1 MILSPLGAMMMPAL
15 KISTTQFG
23 YAVSVYAFSAGI
35 SGIISAG
42 FADRFDR
49 KKLLLFFYVGFV
61 VGTLFCGLADTYIF
75 LLLARMITGLFG
87 GVIGSIVGAITTDLF
102 HLQMRGR
109 VMGFIQTAFAGSQV
123 LGLPLGLYISNEWGW
138 HAPFLMIVTVSTV
151 IGVVIFLRLKPIDAH
166 LKLKPDQS
174 AGHHF
179 LATALNPRYVY
190 AFFAT
195 ALLSIGGYMLMPFG
209 SAFMIHNVGI
219 AQTQLPVIY
228 LVTGLASILI
238 GPLVGRISDKV
249 GKYQTFIFGS
259 AVSIVMVLIYT
270 HLGVSSLT
278 KVILVNVCL
287 FVGIF
292 SRMIPAQALMSAIP
306 DQLSRGSFMA
316 INASIQ
322 QMSGGLASMVA
333 GLVVFQGPDEVLH
346 QFDVLGYIM
355 VFTTLF
361 SLAMMYGIHTRVREP
376 DPQPAF

>member
-1 MILSPLGAMMMPAL
+1 
-15 KISTTQFG
+15 
-23 YAVSVYAFSAGI
+23 
-35 SGIISAG
+35 
-42 FADRFDR
+42 
-49 KKLLLFFYVGFV
+49 
-61 VGTLFCGLADTYIF
+61 
-75 LLLARMITGLFG
+75 MITGLFG